1 LFRVR
6 TAAGI
11 GRRRTESDKEDP
23 IMSTP
28 RSARLLK
35 LLKDSVVGMRLPEL
49 IALIGEEGR
58 DADNATTTM
67 LITLRGKGRVDYT
80 PPPKKAA
87 ERGGLYVITEAG
99 EDYLARKLDAHPDWA
114 EELGEGAIETGAM
127 RGEYRTIVQRSANSD
142 DCELPPAPQAN
153 WVFGLAQQ
161 QQEVQQGLD
170 H

>member
-1 LFRVR
+1 
-6 TAAGI
+6 
-11 GRRRTESDKEDP
+11 
-23 IMSTP
+23 MSTP

-35 LLKDSVVGMRLPEL
+35 LLKDSVFGMRLPEL
-49 IALIGEEGR
+49 IALVGEQGR
-58 DADNATTTM
+58 DADNATMTM
-67 LITLRGKGRVDYT
+67 LITLRGKGRVEYT

-114 EELGEGAIETGAM
+114 EDLGEGAIETGAM
-127 RGEYRTIVQRSANSD
+127 RGEYRTIVQRPANSD
-142 DCELPPAPQAN
+142 TCELPPAMQAN

-161 QQEVQQGLD
+161 HDQLQQATD